1 MKRERKQW
9 ENEEILQIGRREAHT
24 DFKRHDNFS
33 EKLSLNGEWKFL
45 FLKAPEYSPEHFE
58 EKNYADESW
67 DEIKVPGCWERNGY
81 GKLHYTD
88 VWYLFPINPPF
99 VPSENPTAIYR
110 RSFEVKEG
118 WKNEK
123 IILRF
128 DGVSSA
134 YDVWINGTHVGYSK
148 VSRLGSEFDITDYCE
163 TGENQITVRVYRWS
177 DGTYLECQD
186 MWWYSGIF
194 RDVTVYTEPKK
205 AVNDYIV
212 DADLDK
218 TYENGILKQTI
229 CADVAADR
237 AVWKLWKES
246 KEIAGGEISLENG
259 CGEATDLV
267 GKVESWNAEEP
278 NLYRV
283 EVTLY
288 EGEQPVDVIET
299 QTGFRK
305 IENDGKNFRVNGKVI
320 LLNGVNL
327 HDFSPKG
334 GATVDPAVVEQ
345 DLILMKQHN
354 INAIRCS
361 HYPKASYF
369 YDLCDRYGFY
379 VIDEAD
385 LETHGFE
392 WIEKYEWLNEEESWK
407 NAYCDRSSRMVKEH
421 RNHPSIIMWSLGNE
435 SSTGANFDA
444 SAAGIRAL
452 DNTRLIHYEGDFE
465 ADITDVYSTMYTRL
479 DGMKRIAEGNDAHGK
494 PHILCEYGHSMGN
507 GPGNLEEYQELFRKY
522 PRLQGGFI
530 WEWYDHGIEEK
541 DANGN
546 TTYYYGGDYGDA
558 PNNSNFCMDGLLRPD
573 RVPSTG
579 LEAYKQVIA
588 PVKFTL
594 EDAESGELKIESR
607 YQFRTME
614 HAALIWKVV
623 HDEEIICEG
632 KVEELEIEPEKAGK
646 IILPYKV
653 EEILPETDYYLN
665 LSLVYKEA
673 NQYADAGMEIAHA
686 QFKLPYHK
694 SGKAQQETKGA
705 ALEVIKSK
713 TRVIVQNDQVEMVFD
728 RVRGKLLTMKKEGKL
743 WITEGPSLNL
753 QRATI
758 DNDMYKIVDW
768 REKYFL
774 YRQQEQ
780 CECFRV
786 QQKNEAVEIEIHT
799 HFSLLSQAFGFKG
812 IYTYIIYPDGAVSL
826 DLKMNG
832 FKYSKFVPEFI
843 PRIGIEFKMPGEMR
857 NVAWYGLG
865 PEENYPDMKAAAF
878 VGLYHKKL
886 EEMHVE
892 YAMPQENGH
901 RGEVRWLAVGNEKE
915 SMLVKAETP
924 VGIDVH
930 DYTIE
935 ALDKAKHIGEIEK
948 CDETVVHI
956 DAKHSGVGSNSCGEE
971 QLYANKTRINDYEM
985 KLWIS
990 CTENGRLT
998 EESKKVR
1005 GMENE

>member
-1 MKRERKQW
+1 MKLKRERKQW
-9 ENEEILQIGRREAHT
+9 ENEEVLQIGRREAHT

-33 EKLSLNGEWKFL
+33 EKISLNGEWKFL

-67 DEIKVPGCWERNGY
+67 DGIKVPGCWELNGY

-99 VPSENPTAIYR
+99 VPSENPTGIYR
-110 RSFEVKEG
+110 RTFEVKEG

-163 TGENQITVRVYRWS
+163 AGENQITVRVYRWS

-194 RDVTVYTEPKK
+194 RDVTIYTEPKD
-205 AVNDYIV
+205 AVSDYIV

-229 CADVAADR
+229 CADAAADR

-465 ADITDVYSTMYTRL
+465 ADIT
-479 DGMKRIAEGNDAHGK
+479 
-494 PHILCEYGHSMGN
+494 
-507 GPGNLEEYQELFRKY
+507 
-522 PRLQGGFI
+522 
-530 WEWYDHGIEEK
+530 
-541 DANGN
+541 
-546 TTYYYGGDYGDA
+546 
-558 PNNSNFCMDGLLRPD
+558 
-573 RVPSTG
+573 
-579 LEAYKQVIA
+579 VIA
-588 PVKFTL
+588 PEMITQIRQIDQICRIFRTFMEKDFNEADFVIAATDDQKTNHEISQICRRKKIPVNAVDQKEDCSFIFPSYVKEGEVVAAFSSGGQSPLITQYLKEKIKPDLNKELGQLAQILGSLRKLAKSCIATEQERKAFYKELLQIGL
-594 EDAESGELKIESR
+594 EDIDSLEEQRIN
-607 YQFRTME
+607 
-614 HAALIWKVV
+614 
-623 HDEEIICEG
+623 EII
-632 KVEELEIEPEKAGK
+632 
-646 IILPYKV
+646 
-653 EEILPETDYYLN
+653 
-665 LSLVYKEA
+665 
-673 NQYADAGMEIAHA
+673 Q
-686 QFKLPYHK
+686 
-694 SGKAQQETKGA
+694 
-705 ALEVIKSK
+705 
-713 TRVIVQNDQVEMVFD
+713 
-728 RVRGKLLTMKKEGKL
+728 
-743 WITEGPSLNL
+743 
-753 QRATI
+753 
-758 DNDMYKIVDW
+758 
-768 REKYFL
+768 KY
-774 YRQQEQ
+774 
-780 CECFRV
+780 
-786 QQKNEAVEIEIHT
+786 
-799 HFSLLSQAFGFKG
+799 
-812 IYTYIIYPDGAVSL
+812 
-826 DLKMNG
+826 
-832 FKYSKFVPEFI
+832 
-843 PRIGIEFKMPGEMR
+843 
-857 NVAWYGLG
+857 
-865 PEENYPDMKAAAF
+865 
-878 VGLYHKKL
+878 
-886 EEMHVE
+886 
-892 YAMPQENGH
+892 
-901 RGEVRWLAVGNEKE
+901 
-915 SMLVKAETP
+915 
-924 VGIDVH
+924 
-930 DYTIE
+930 
-935 ALDKAKHIGEIEK
+935 
-948 CDETVVHI
+948 
-956 DAKHSGVGSNSCGEE
+956 
-971 QLYANKTRINDYEM
+971 
-985 KLWIS
+985 IS
-990 CTENGRLT
+990 E
-998 EESKKVR
+998 
-1005 GMENE
+1005 